1 MLGENPHPSLA
12 WETEEIQ
19 EAFHG
24 CAEAVAD
31 QCRFGLVHPV
41 NKVPLKKRTRFMGTE
56 ELVAPLRL
64 KCDGSHSHWPIEGKY
79 KDEDGKWQALSEWAG
94 GYPIALCNA
103 ILDGAENFMRRQP
116 NVLVEDPGEE
126 GVLSEG
132 DMIDGEDAIQEEE
145 QILDDAL
152 KKDEEDL
159 QQEMD
164 DDQRHPIPREVQKAV
179 EFSHRQLGHP
189 SRSTLIRML
198 KMSGATEDAIRYA
211 KRWQCR
217 RCDPMGSMCTSTS
230 TSSTSTMPAES
241 AMLV

>member
-94 GYPIALCNA
+94 W
-103 ILDGAENFMRRQP
+103 M
-116 NVLVEDPGEE
+116 VL
-126 GVLSEG
+126 
-132 DMIDGEDAIQEEE
+132 
-145 QILDDAL
+145 
-152 KKDEEDL
+152 
-159 QQEMD
+159 
-164 DDQRHPIPREVQKAV
+164 R
-179 EFSHRQLGHP
+179 
-189 SRSTLIRML
+189 
-198 KMSGATEDAIRYA
+198 
-211 KRWQCR
+211 
-217 RCDPMGSMCTSTS
+217 TS
-230 TSSTSTMPAES
+230 
-241 AMLV
+241 